1 MAETDDPNVPPTPP
15 AETKVPIEP
24 TIHKNIEGVQKLVL
38 KNNKQQFNWNIAV
51 YFGTN
56 TMNWKQASVTD
67 AVNNVLDIV
76 KVTVVDENGK
86 DVTGNG
92 ALSTENNKVIFEIN
106 KKDDSYIYLA
116 GHTYTM
122 TITTKIKDSVTDEEL
137 VPYIKDGGIP
147 NQANLNFGNKGD
159 KKHSEIPTIVPPKG
173 MSPEKPS
180 TPNNK
185 NDKDNLTS
193 SKGIFTHTGEN
204 QMLSNILLVV
214 GTGILIILVVY
225 YILKKRRIE

>member
-1 MAETDDPNVPPTPP
+1 M
-15 AETKVPIEP
+15 
-24 TIHKNIEGVQKLVL
+24 
-38 KNNKQQFNWNIAV
+38 
-51 YFGTN
+51 
-56 TMNWKQASVTD
+56 
-67 AVNNVLDIV
+67 
-76 KVTVVDENGK
+76 
-86 DVTGNG
+86 
-92 ALSTENNKVIFEIN
+92 
-106 KKDDSYIYLA
+106 
-116 GHTYTM
+116 
-122 TITTKIKDSVTDEEL
+122 

-193 SKGIFTHTGEN
+193 SKGIFPHTGEN

-214 GTGILIILVVY
+214 ETGILIILVVY